1 MISVLAHSAIAGA
14 VGERAA
20 MQRVDRIMDGL
31 LLGLVMVAPI
41 YMVIKI
47 SRHLLL

>member
-1 MISVLAHSAIAGA
+1 
-14 VGERAA
+14 
-20 MQRVDRIMDGL
+20 MQRVDRIMDGF

-47 SRHLLL
+47 SRYLLL

>member
-1 MISVLAHSAIAGA
+1 
-14 VGERAA
+14 
-20 MQRVDRIMDGL
+20 MQRVDRIMDSL

>member
-1 MISVLAHSAIAGA
+1 MISVLADPARGEA

-41 YMVIKI
+41 YIVIKV
-47 SRHLLL
+47 SRDLLL